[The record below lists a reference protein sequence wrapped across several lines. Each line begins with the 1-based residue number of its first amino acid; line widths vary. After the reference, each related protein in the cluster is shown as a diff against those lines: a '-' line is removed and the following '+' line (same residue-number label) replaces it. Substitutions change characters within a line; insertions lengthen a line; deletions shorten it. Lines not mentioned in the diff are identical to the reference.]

1 MEVVWSWKKFPAMKY
16 WSISWA
22 FVKTGY
28 NDRSGFQMST
38 RGWVQPLV
46 TLVLCW
52 ASQSFALPP
61 PRVLDP
67 IVPRRT
73 SSQAKGAQENQR
85 KLRPE
90 QKSKNEKYTWRTLW
104 GNKKPPDMLNT
115 PCMSFCIEAGLRKK
129 QGSQKCC
136 SLLQLLKA
144 GGFWK
149 LVNNIFCHSNNDI
162 KGKLCCNKI
171 YDFFALAPKGGG
183 SFLSKNLWC
192 KCWRH
197 LGYFMVICSN
207 CKNSSILVGHSFL

>member
-1 MEVVWSWKKFPAMKY
+1 MKEVSSYEVLIHLLGFCK
-16 WSISWA
+16 
-22 FVKTGY
+22 
-28 NDRSGFQMST
+28 DRLQWQIWMSNEYA
-38 RGWVQPLV
+38 GWVQPLV

-192 KCWRH
+192 KC
-197 LGYFMVICSN
+197 
-207 CKNSSILVGHSFL
+207 